1 MLEIKN
7 EISYTIN
14 KITEHLEFLGYKIE
28 KDKEDKE
35 LLLAYHDTNNNMW
48 FWDES
53 TKHQYNV
60 SQICFGSGSRVA
72 NTRITLEKLR
82 AINLLNRCSQIAY
95 TYLEEDENDVIINF
109 RAVYLGLY
117 KKDVFSRFIVPLWEK
132 NQCVVLTYFFKSTDL
147 ILNSLFFCNICLM
160 ML

>member
-7 EISYTIN
+7 EISDTIN

-95 TYLEEDENDVIINF
+95 TYLEEDENDAIINF

-117 KKDVFSRFIVPLWEK
+117 KKDVFSRFIEYFRKTQELIKTPQINDLFFSKDIPLLTHVK
-132 NQCVVLTYFFKSTDL
+132 NIFKS
-147 ILNSLFFCNICLM
+147 
-160 ML
+160 

>member
-7 EISYTIN
+7 EISDTIN

-53 TKHQYNV
+53 TKHQY
-60 SQICFGSGSRVA
+60 I
-72 NTRITLEKLR
+72 
-82 AINLLNRCSQIAY
+82 
-95 TYLEEDENDVIINF
+95 D
-109 RAVYLGLY
+109 
-117 KKDVFSRFIVPLWEK
+117 K
-132 NQCVVLTYFFKSTDL
+132 NST
-147 ILNSLFFCNICLM
+147 NK
-160 ML
+160 